1 MFCLFLRVT
10 PAPRSLT
17 SQSAGF
23 EAFELLDK
31 EVFQNL
37 GTLVEGRVAG
47 VVVAAVVE
55 DFGHVCYKLRQL
67 DVLAFL

>member
-1 MFCLFLRVT
+1 MSKQNSNIIIVFLFL
-10 PAPRSLT
+10 PAGL
-17 SQSAGF
+17 

-31 EVFQNL
+31 EGLQYF

-55 DFGHVCYKLRQL
+55 DFGHVCYELRQL
-67 DVLAFL
+67 DVLALL